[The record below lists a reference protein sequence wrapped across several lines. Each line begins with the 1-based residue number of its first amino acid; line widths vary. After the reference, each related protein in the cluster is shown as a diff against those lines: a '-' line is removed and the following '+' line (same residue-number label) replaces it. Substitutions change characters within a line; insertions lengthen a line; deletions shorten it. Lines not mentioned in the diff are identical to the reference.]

1 MRLRHFSLGTNDLEA
16 VTSAWGKVF
25 DGKVVYQDLNNDKF
39 GLRNAVIPAGRSFIE
54 VLQPLKEGTAVGRF
68 LERMG
73 GDACYMM
80 DIQIGNWTPA
90 QTRLFQNGVRLVYVV
105 DRSKAEI
112 DPGDYFCVQLHPA
125 DLGGIFIA
133 LDVQRDAKNH
143 LDDYGPWTPAGKAW
157 HDDHDS
163 QILDLQ
169 AVIISVPDPAALAQR
184 WAKVLGVPMDGE
196 TQLAL
201 EMGRVEF
208 LPCPAGARPRISG
221 LRIKVRD
228 VELVRE
234 RARRLGLL
242 ADDGTIRICGTDL
255 AVVE

>member
-1 MRLRHFSLGTNDLEA
+1 MPEA
-16 VTSAWGKVF
+16 YIVDAVRTPVGK
-25 DGKVVYQDLNNDKF
+25 
-39 GLRNAVIPAGRSFIE
+39 R
-54 VLQPLKEGTAVGRF
+54 
-68 LERMG
+68 G
-73 GDACYMM
+73 GALS
-80 DIQIGNWTPA
+80 QI
-90 QTRLFQNGVRLVYVV
+90 
-105 DRSKAEI
+105 
-112 DPGDYFCVQLHPA
+112 HPA

-169 AVIISVPDPAALAQR
+169 AVTISVPEPAALAQR

-196 TQLAL
+196 SQLAL

-221 LRIKVRD
+221 LRFKVRD
-228 VELVRE
+228 AELVRE

-242 ADDGTIRICGTDL
+242 TDTGAIRICGTDL
-255 AVVE
+255 AVVEAASDGTFTSQQLPRRRC